1 MNFRIEEIKARLA
14 EIEKER
20 GLLLKELD
28 YLSAADSSLPAL
40 LGVPSC
46 QNRRSLLES
55 VSLFSEIFRCR
66 DDIFPKLWENRKKG
80 AAGYSPACNAE
91 WLQGICGKPSVKC
104 KECPNRAYTPFDKSV
119 AINHLQGTIT
129 IGTYTICEDDTCI
142 FIAADFD
149 KERWAC

>member
-55 VSLFSEIFRCR
+55 VSLFSENFFAVATIS
-66 DDIFPKLWENRKKG
+66 FPSCGKTGKKG
-80 AAGYSPACNAE
+80 QRATLQPAMLNGYRVFVANPVSSARNARTVRTRLSINL
-91 WLQGICGKPSVKC
+91 WPLTTF
-104 KECPNRAYTPFDKSV
+104 RAQLLSEPTPFVKTTH
-119 AINHLQGTIT
+119 AYL
-129 IGTYTICEDDTCI
+129 
-142 FIAADFD
+142 
-149 KERWAC
+149 